1 MAARAA
7 AAAATIPR
15 KYTHPLPHC
24 FVKGSLVSFQFSPPS
39 ADSHMLSAFNSDEGA
54 MGHSYTQH
62 IPVHMPDSLDNTGML
77 GMYDFQY
84 PAPPVVD
91 PQLLGLFNGEH
102 SEFAHAAMVNS
113 GFIADEKTPMADGN
127 AAKDEEFMDQIFD
140 TEAFEQSMTPVE
152 HA

>member
-1 MAARAA
+1 MARRAA

-15 KYTHPLPHC
+15 KYIYKLLHFFAIVL
-24 FVKGSLVSFQFSPPS
+24 SVSFRFSPPS
-39 ADSHMLSAFNSDEGA
+39 ADSHMLSAPNTDEIVI
-54 MGHSYTQH
+54 GHSYTQH
-62 IPVHMPDSLDNTGML
+62 IPVHMTDSLDTDMM

-91 PQLLGLFNGEH
+91 PQLLGLFDGDH

-113 GFIADEKTPMADGN
+113 GFIADEKTPMADAN
-127 AAKDEEFMDQIFD
+127 AAKEEEFMEQFFD

-152 HA
+152 HAR